1 MTSYEKI
8 RIIRQLNKQT
18 QTEFGNALGLSKA
31 SISNFETGRVPVPKY
46 LQILLKLLYNID
58 PVWLMDDAQDD
69 LSERFYEENNEAD
82 NSSLTEITK
91 KYSNL
96 SKPKQVFVMNCLDH
110 LLEMQE
116 ENA

>member
-8 RIIRQLNKQT
+8 RIIRQFNKQT

-69 LSERFYEENNEAD
+69 LSERFYVENNEAD
-82 NSSLTEITK
+82 NSSLTEIIK
-91 KYSNL
+91 KYSDL
-96 SKPKQVFVMNCLDH
+96 SKPKQFFVMNCLDH

>member
-1 MTSYEKI
+1 
-8 RIIRQLNKQT
+8 
-18 QTEFGNALGLSKA
+18 
-31 SISNFETGRVPVPKY
+31 
-46 LQILLKLLYNID
+46 
-58 PVWLMDDAQDD
+58 MDDAQDD
-69 LSERFYEENNEAD
+69 LSERFYVENNEAD

-91 KYSNL
+91 KYSDL